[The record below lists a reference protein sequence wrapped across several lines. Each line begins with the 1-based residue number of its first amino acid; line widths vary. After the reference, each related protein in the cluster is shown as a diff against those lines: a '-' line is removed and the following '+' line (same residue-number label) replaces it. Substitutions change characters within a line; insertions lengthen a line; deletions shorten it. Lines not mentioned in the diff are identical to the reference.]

1 MPPLLQQV
9 RGATVLTICMTDT
22 PSNLPVAYTNLRIHF
37 ICTHMTQCITQAEE
51 EWDFLSS
58 REGESP
64 SWINPCLRVLVPSP
78 SWIGLDSFCSLFF
91 FLLPSILN
99 EHNSKFPDSSL
110 SQTRSEEGLWTHSSH
125 IENIFSLLA
134 SSCLSLSLSLLS
146 LLCFLSRF
154 FFFAFHFFTGNCCCC
169 ILWEWGIF
177 FTWVSVEKGGQ
188 SIKFELLKTIATSS
202 SALVSILCC
211 VCHLPGRVDL
221 LCFPDLK
228 IIHCSPVSDKYAW
241 MLLGASVV
249 GFSGSTS
256 SYYNLIHL
264 NLQKTKAW

>member
-9 RGATVLTICMTDT
+9 RGATVLTIYMTDT
-22 PSNLPVAYTNLRIHF
+22 PSNLPVAYTNLHIHF
-37 ICTHMTQCITQAEE
+37 ICTQDKYITQAEE

-78 SWIGLDSFCSLFF
+78 SWIGLDSFLFFLFFPPPLHFEWTQQQVPRFLAAPNPVWRWTLDSLLTYRKIYFPFLPHHVPTLSLFSPQCF
-91 FLLPSILN
+91 
-99 EHNSKFPDSSL
+99 
-110 SQTRSEEGLWTHSSH
+110 
-125 IENIFSLLA
+125 
-134 SSCLSLSLSLLS
+134 LSLL
-146 LLCFLSRF
+146 LFFF

-202 SALVSILCC
+202 SAVVSILYC
-211 VCHLPGRVDL
+211 VC
-221 LCFPDLK
+221 
-228 IIHCSPVSDKYAW
+228 PVSCKGQAF
-241 MLLGASVV
+241 
-249 GFSGSTS
+249 FSLSW
-256 SYYNLIHL
+256 L
-264 NLQKTKAW
+264 